1 MTTGVLVIGA
11 DPSGRG
17 FGARAHVPAVEA
29 APGLRLVGV
38 CTSRDE
44 TARAAAT
51 RWSTRAFA
59 DYREAVG
66 HPEVEL
72 ATIAVRV
79 ALHAEIALCAVEA
92 GTAVYCEWPL
102 TTDSATAASLAE
114 AAEQAGVATA
124 VGTQGRFAPAV
135 AAARDALA
143 RGDVGRVLAFQVEH
157 QLARFA
163 VESDRWWLARDEHG
177 TGALHVATAHATDTL
192 ESLLGPI
199 VAVAGAQATRRPDDA
214 YADTGEAF
222 AWTAADTV
230 AYTARLADGT
240 IGSALVANVADP
252 APGFALRI
260 LGDEGVLQLDAPGYA
275 SYAPARLLV
284 GRSGERLSPVEV
296 PDPPGLPLPADS
308 PARNVALALGAFAEQ
323 RASFRPAFRDA
334 ARLHRLLEAIARSS
348 AERVWVE
355 IPG

>member
-1 MTTGVLVIGA
+1 VKTGVLVVGA

-38 CTSRDE
+38 CTSREE
-44 TARAAAT
+44 TARAAGM
-51 RWSTRAFA
+51 RWGTRAFA
-59 DYREAVG
+59 DYREAIA

-72 ATIAVRV
+72 VTVAVRV
-79 ALHAEIALCAVEA
+79 QLHAEIAQHAIES

-102 TTDSATAASLAE
+102 ATDSATATSLAE
-114 AAEQAGVATA
+114 SAERGGVATA
-124 VGTQGRFAPAV
+124 VGTQGRYAPAV
-135 AAARDALA
+135 VAARDALA
-143 RGDVGRVLAFQVEH
+143 RGDVGRPLAFQVEH

-163 VESDRWWLARDEHG
+163 VESHRWWLAREEHG

-199 VAVAGAQATRRPDDA
+199 VEVAGAQATRRPDDA
-214 YADTGEAF
+214 YADSGEAF
-222 AWTAADTV
+222 EWTAADTV

-252 APGFALRI
+252 APGFALRV
-260 LGDEGVLQLDAPGYA
+260 LGEEGVLQLDAPGYA

-284 GRSGERLSPVEV
+284 GRSAGRLTPVDV
-296 PDPPGLPLPADS
+296 PGPPGLPLPADS
-308 PARNVALALGAFAEQ
+308 PARNVALALTAFAEQ
-323 RASFRPAFRDA
+323 GASFRPAFGDA

-348 AERVWVE
+348 AERIWVE
-355 IPG
+355 V

>member
-1 MTTGVLVIGA
+1 MLVVGA
-11 DPSGRG
+11 DPTGRG
-17 FGARAHVPAVEA
+17 FGARADVPAVEA

-38 CTSRDE
+38 CTSREE

-51 RWSTRAFA
+51 RWGTRAFA
-59 DYREAVG
+59 DYREAIA
-66 HPEVEL
+66 HPDVEL
-72 ATIAVRV
+72 VTIAVRV
-79 ALHAEIALCAVEA
+79 ALHAEIALCAVDA
-92 GTAVYCEWPL
+92 RKRVYCEWPL
-102 TTDSATAASLAE
+102 ATDSATAASLAE
-114 AAEQAGVATA
+114 AAERGGVATA
-124 VGTQGRFAPAV
+124 VGTQGRYAPAV
-135 AAARDALA
+135 GAARDALA
-143 RGDVGRVLAFQVEH
+143 RGDIGRPLAFQVEH

-199 VAVAGAQATRRPDDA
+199 VEVAGAQATRRPDDA
-214 YADTGEAF
+214 YADSGEPF
-222 AWTAADTV
+222 EWTAADTV

-284 GRSGERLSPVEV
+284 GRSGESLAPVTV

-308 PARNVALALGAFAEQ
+308 PARNVALALGAFAELG
-323 RASFRPAFRDA
+323 ASFRPAFRDA

-355 IPG
+355 V

>member
-1 MTTGVLVIGA
+1 MKAGVLVVGA

-38 CTSRDE
+38 CTSREE
-44 TARAAAT
+44 TARAAGT
-51 RWSTRAFA
+51 RWGTRAFA
-59 DYREAVG
+59 DYREAIA
-66 HPEVEL
+66 HPDVEL
-72 ATIAVRV
+72 VTIAVRV
-79 ALHAEIALCAVEA
+79 ALHAEIAEAAVEA
-92 GTAVYCEWPL
+92 GRPVYCEWPL
-102 TTDSATAASLAE
+102 ATDSRTAASLAD
-114 AAEQAGVATA
+114 AAERGGVATA
-124 VGTQGRFAPAV
+124 VGTQGRYAPAV
-135 AAARDALA
+135 VAARDALA
-143 RGDVGRVLAFQVEH
+143 RGDVGRPLAFQVEH

-177 TGALHVATAHATDTL
+177 SGALHVATAHATDTL

-199 VAVAGAQATRRPDDA
+199 VAIAGAEATRRPDDA
-214 YADTGEAF
+214 YADTGEPF
-222 AWTAADTV
+222 TWTAADTV

-284 GRSGERLSPVEV
+284 GRSGASLEPRGVSA
-296 PDPPGLPLPADS
+296 PPGIPLPADN

-323 RASFRPAFRDA
+323 GASFRPAFRDA
-334 ARLHRLLEAIARSS
+334 ARLHRLLEAIVRSS

-355 IPG
+355 V